1 MATDDLD
8 RERLSLERA
17 RLELESKRLEI
28 EQGFFRRNLG
38 AIITAAVTLIAVS
51 VSGFQV
57 WIAHIASE
65 KEQRLAE
72 IEAERRWRL
81 DVFSIV
87 STHSD
92 LIFSSDQNKQRQIRN
107 VMLITL
113 PTDIVS
119 ALFAD
124 LERTSAQA
132 QVWSEGRGILQ
143 LGTVKPTFKE
153 DCIRFNPST
162 TSVAEFNGRW
172 KVIDGAH
179 WMFDFGSA
187 EDVAR
192 QALQIIAHYQMNESC
207 FVGRPHPSFRY
218 LLSSSRAPEGVFK
231 GEECIRFNTDRIALN
246 GEGGMWR
253 IVEDDRVLFDFYE
266 EIQEAQ
272 TAMQILQFYRFTHYC
287 IVGIDA
293 RARFDYLRR

>member
-132 QVWSEGRGILQ
+132 QVWSEGR
-143 LGTVKPTFKE
+143 
-153 DCIRFNPST
+153 
-162 TSVAEFNGRW
+162 W

-287 IVGIDA
+287 IVGID
-293 RARFDYLRR
+293 